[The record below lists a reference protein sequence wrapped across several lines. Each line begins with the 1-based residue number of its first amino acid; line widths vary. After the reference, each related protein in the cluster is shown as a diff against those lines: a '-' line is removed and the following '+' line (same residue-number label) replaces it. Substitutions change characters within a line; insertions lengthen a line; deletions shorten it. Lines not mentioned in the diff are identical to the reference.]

1 MPAEILIYGVIGET
15 FFGDGVTAKDV
26 ADQLAQIDANEDI
39 RVRINSPGGFVFDGV
54 AIYNLLAE
62 RGERV
67 TVDIDALAASAAT
80 IVAMAGSKIR
90 MAANAQFMIHKP
102 LTFTAG
108 NADELRKLADIL
120 DLTEETLVETYR
132 TRASSSADEL
142 RAMMRD
148 ETYFSAQQAHALG
161 FVDEITGRGSDPDK
175 TRAQVAQLANLVK
188 RPAAQD
194 LPKVREQATALLHRQ
209 RELLLTKLKV
219 MV

>member
-148 ETYFSAQQAHALG
+148 ETYFSAQQAQALG

-194 LPKVREQATALLHRQ
+194 LPKVREQAAALLHRQ